1 VAKRDYSFEE
11 IDLAL
16 TAFAIEGGRE
26 SATERLLLEAGL
38 GDIPFSTI
46 RNWAYRTHKDRY
58 ERIASEVEKQ
68 VRTRL
73 ADTFHRLA
81 TMSAE
86 LSEDLLNRIN
96 AELER
101 RDVERATLTQRLA
114 DVEQRIDVLQSD
126 HTEEAEDEMK
136 RLVGERKSIWQA
148 LESIQVNL
156 KVHAKLL
163 HESAV
168 MGGVSVEKHA
178 MLTGRPT
185 QIVEHDFSE
194 VRAALESKGVRLVV
208 GQGQVPPPSPPAP
221 ATPVPTERRLPP
233 PADES
238 RDAGGDS

>member
-1 VAKRDYSFEE
+1 MGKRDYSFEE

-16 TAFAIEGGRE
+16 TAYALEGGRE
-26 SATERLLLEAGL
+26 QATERLLLEAGL

-58 ERIASEVEKQ
+58 DRIASEVEKQ
-68 VRTRL
+68 IRTRL

-96 AELER
+96 DELQR
-101 RDVERATLTQRLA
+101 RDTERATLTHRLA
-114 DVEQRIDVLQSD
+114 DVESRIDVLQSD

-136 RLVGERKSIWQA
+136 RLVSERKTIWQA

-208 GQGQVPPPSPPAP
+208 GQGQKASSPPAP
-221 ATPVPTERRLPP
+221 ATPVPTNRRLPP
-233 PADES
+233 PAEES
-238 RDAGGDS
+238 RDAGDS